1 MYRECIESVYVG
13 ERKGNQLQRFLVT
26 HPSNTPSELRK
37 GPYRILCTQLHFV
50 SPSSRV
56 RITAGQH
63 YFLRVLQLLHLAT
76 PQVRGLRLAA

>member
-37 GPYRILCTQLHFV
+37 GPYRICCTQLHFV

-63 YFLRVLQLLHLAT
+63 RFLRVLQLLHFVI